1 MLTTPGDTMHD
12 KETFRE
18 YLQFI
23 GYSSRQ
29 VEEIAGRLIQQE
41 PHQEDYLLF
50 QQYIAGK
57 EFKHLYDE

>member
-1 MLTTPGDTMHD
+1 MEVLRHN

-18 YLQFI
+18 YLAFV
-23 GYSSRQ
+23 GYSEAQ

-41 PHQEDYLLF
+41 PTQEDYLLF